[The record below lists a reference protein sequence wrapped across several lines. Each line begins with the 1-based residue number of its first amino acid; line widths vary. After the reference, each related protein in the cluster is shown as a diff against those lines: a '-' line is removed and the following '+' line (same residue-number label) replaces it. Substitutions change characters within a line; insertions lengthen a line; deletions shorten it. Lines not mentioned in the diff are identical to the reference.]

1 MPMIA
6 NLRTKTVLFLSVLL
20 SLTACSEGARVG
32 LTDDAASNVNSSSNT
47 GANLASNDTSASD
60 SNADANSNSDANS
73 GASFSDVAA
82 TNQLMSSNDVDGN
95 YDDSGIAVTVS
106 DLSNLLL
113 SSYSF
118 NGTAILPKSSWVCSQ
133 ATVVS
138 LYFFPVNTLDVSRQ
152 VMVER
157 RLVNNDSVDN
167 YYFWQATDTDA
178 IVLTSTTL
186 SPDNT
191 LLSTGNQFDVSS
203 IRFEEIDGE
212 QFFNANSNLYDDLL
226 CLYRSSDEAP
236 VAFDVLF

>member
-32 LTDDAASNVNSSSNT
+32 LTDDATSNVNSSSNA
-47 GANLASNDTSASD
+47 GANVSANDGSD
-60 SNADANSNSDANS
+60 SNTDANADL
-73 GASFSDVAA
+73 SFSDLAVS
-82 TNQLMSSNDVDGN
+82 NQLITSNDVDGN
-95 YDDSGIAVTVS
+95 YDDSGIALTVA

-113 SSYSF
+113 SRYSF
-118 NGTAILPKSSWVCSQ
+118 NGSAILPKSSWVCSQ
-133 ATVVS
+133 SDVVS
-138 LYFFPVNTLDVSRQ
+138 LYFFPVNALDVSRQ

-178 IVLTSTTL
+178 IALTSTSL
-186 SPDNT
+186 SSDNT
-191 LLSTGNQFDVSS
+191 LLSTGNQFDFST

-212 QFFNANSNLYDDLL
+212 QFFNANSNLYGDLL
-226 CLYRSSDEAP
+226 CLYRSSDETSA
-236 VAFDVLF
+236 AFDDLF